1 MDPEM
6 FGKYRIVRKLA
17 GSGMGR
23 VYLATDTQANREV
36 ALKLI
41 DLGTDPESL
50 EVLDAERRGAQLQK
64 RLSVIE
70 PRVAL
75 IYEAGERD
83 GFFFIA
89 MEYVEGRDLS
99 EVITNGPLPPQ
110 KAVAIAIDICE
121 VLMHAH
127 GFRAMLEGREYF
139 GIVHGDIKPRNIR
152 IAPDGSIKVLDFGIA
167 KAISLTRKFTHNQ
180 FGSVPYSSP
189 ERLNTGDVDA
199 LSDVWS
205 VSVVLF
211 EMLTG
216 KRYFQAENAARLE
229 NLIRNYRAP
238 LDSLQ
243 TTTPVLR
250 EILKRSLSGDAKG
263 RYQSADEFRADLQ
276 AFQEGRTPRVAAPDP
291 DATRRTAPTDPL
303 DARTRLTNSGG
314 KAAAPPRGK
323 VSFIGKVM
331 RIVSVAGL
339 TLIAVVAYAV
349 WHEAKLY
356 SSGSDLRHDLETE
369 REKDLNNAWQR
380 YQTLAE
386 QHPMPL
392 VLTGARQTL
401 ENKLVASADRVIN
414 DYREHENAAVRSGD
428 WDRARVALKRALL
441 LSGGNKTIRAKML
454 LCEGHINR
462 INSTGKNQGKAV
474 GEAAAE
480 FEEARDLMPHSAD
493 PHLGLARLY
502 LTNLKDVD
510 RAEQELREAERHG
523 HFRRGRREMWL
534 LGVAYRERADELA
547 RAAMNAAG
555 MPEEG
560 EDLRR
565 ADEDYLHAED
575 MFKNAGFS
583 KSVIDAL
590 KVVRTNRIA
599 LEQRVQNLNTATST
613 VQ

>member
-1 MDPEM
+1 MDLGM
-6 FGKYRIVRKLA
+6 FGKYRLVRRLA

-23 VYLATDTQANREV
+23 VYLATDTQSNREI
-36 ALKLI
+36 ALKQI
-41 DLGTDPESL
+41 DLGTDSESL

-75 IYEAGERD
+75 IYEAGELD

-99 EVITNGPLPPQ
+99 EVITNGPLPVQ

-127 GFRAMLEGREYF
+127 NFRAVLEGREYF

-167 KAISLTRKFTHNQ
+167 KALSLTRKFTHNQ

-211 EMLTG
+211 EMVTG
-216 KRYFQAENAARLE
+216 RRYFQAENAAKLE
-229 NLIRNYRAP
+229 HLIRNYQAV

-243 TTTPVLR
+243 AVPPVLR
-250 EILKRSLSGDAKG
+250 DILKRSLAGDARV

-276 AFQEGRTPRVAAPDP
+276 AFQEGRVPRAAAPDP
-291 DATRRTAPTDPL
+291 DATRRTVADPL
-303 DARTRLTNSGG
+303 DARTRLTSS
-314 KAAAPPRGK
+314 AATAKPVPRPK
-323 VSFIGKVM
+323 VSFMGKMMRLVM
-331 RIVSVAGL
+331 VGLL
-339 TLIAVVAYAV
+339 TLLAVVTYTL

-356 SSGSDLRHDLETE
+356 SAGADLRHDLETE

-380 YQTLAE
+380 YQNLAS

-392 VLTGARQTL
+392 VLTGTRNTL
-401 ENKLVASADRVIN
+401 EHKLVASADRVIT
-414 DYREHENAAVRSGD
+414 DYREHENAVVRSGD
-428 WDRARVALKRALL
+428 WDRARLALKRALL
-441 LSGGNKTIRAKML
+441 LSGGDKTIRAKML
-454 LCEGHINR
+454 LCEGHIKR
-462 INSTGKNQGKAV
+462 INASGKNQGKMV
-474 GEAAAE
+474 SEAAAE

-502 LTNLKDVD
+502 LTNLRDVD
-510 RAEQELREAERHG
+510 RAEQELRDAEKYGNFH
-523 HFRRGRREMWL
+523 RGRREMWL
-534 LGVAYRERADELA
+534 LGIAYRGRADELV
-547 RAAMNAAG
+547 RASANASG

-560 EDLRR
+560 EDLRH
-565 ADEDYLHAED
+565 ADEDYLHAEE
-575 MFKNAGFS
+575 MFKGAGFS
-583 KSVIDAL
+583 KSVIDVL
-590 KVVRTNRIA
+590 KLVRSSRIA
-599 LEQRVQNLNTATST
+599 IEDRMHSPTTIQPTA
-613 VQ
+613 Q